1 MKLENYFTFMS
12 LSKIEEPF
20 EISLAS
26 VNIYVLLYIYIIIG
40 IWVKLN

>member
-1 MKLENYFTFMS
+1 MS

-20 EISLAS
+20 KISL
-26 VNIYVLLYIYIIIG
+26 VYIYVQLYIYIIIG

>member
-1 MKLENYFTFMS
+1 MY

-20 EISLAS
+20 KISLAP
-26 VNIYVLLYIYIIIG
+26 VYIYFQLYIYIIIG